1 MIIGVLALVGLLV
14 AIHLSLNELNIS
26 NNLACLGGGS
36 GCDTVN
42 QSEYVD
48 MFGIPIGVIGVLG
61 YTVILTITLGW
72 MTKRLVHTI
81 PVGLILIGLSSFGFL
96 FSLFL
101 TYLELFKIEAICT
114 WCVVSAVLMTAIFV
128 LSLLA
133 WPAEKEI
140 ERAGRSRQR

>member
-14 AIHLSLNELNIS
+14 AIHLSINELNLS
-26 NNLACLGGGS
+26 SNLACLGGGS

-48 MFGIPIGVIGVLG
+48 MFGIPIGVIGIIG
-61 YTVILTITLGW
+61 YMLILTITLGW
-72 MTKRLVHTI
+72 MTKRLLGTI
-81 PVGLILIGLSSFGFL
+81 PVGLILIALSGFGFL

-101 TYLELFKIEAICT
+101 TYLELFEIEAICT
-114 WCVVSAVLMTAIFV
+114 WCVISAVLMTAIFV

-133 WPAEKEI
+133 WPAEREF
-140 ERAGRSRQR
+140 E